1 MEHKFKDKD
10 FGNWNCNT
18 LILGTFNPF
27 DGPYADYYYGRI
39 KNGVYSNQF
48 WPSLEKFLSSVKNQN
63 IQIRPG
69 SLNSKIEIMR
79 ELKFCCL
86 DLIKSVD
93 TDENI
98 ESDFS
103 DHKLLKKNIKREYF
117 TYEII
122 SFILKNNIKKVIC
135 SWGKGTSIK
144 LKEFR
149 NEISYIQ
156 ENCPDT
162 LFKLYELPA
171 FGRPLISRMELGKL
185 IYKELN
191 YEL

>member
-10 FGNWNCNT
+10 FGKWNCNT

-48 WPSLEKFLSSVKNQN
+48 WPSLEKFLNSIKNQN
-63 IQIRPG
+63 IQISPG
-69 SLNSKIEIMR
+69 NLNSKIEIMR
-79 ELKFCCL
+79 ALKFCCM

-103 DHKLLKKNIKREYF
+103 DYKLLKKNIKREYF
-117 TYEII
+117 TNEII

-144 LKEFR
+144 LKEFK

-162 LFKLYELPA
+162 LFKLYVLPA

>member
-1 MEHKFKDKD
+1 M
-10 FGNWNCNT
+10 
-18 LILGTFNPF
+18 
-27 DGPYADYYYGRI
+27 
-39 KNGVYSNQF
+39 
-48 WPSLEKFLSSVKNQN
+48 
-63 IQIRPG
+63 
-69 SLNSKIEIMR
+69 
-79 ELKFCCL
+79 
-86 DLIKSVD
+86 D